1 MTVHCLLITTLGNE
15 IFVQNCHLDTVVFIV
30 RKAWKMRRP
39 RPRFSP
45 KLAAFLVLLDH
56 LHDHGKAS
64 LPLHPE
70 MLLQLSAS
78 KWLVTLTLRH
88 VLLPGCVCSCMAR
101 FFTLVTS
108 SIILVSL
115 QCLLDWDCQTSP
127 SSCGSKVAKW
137 FRFFVVTMRIKMS
150 TSLINE
156 STENYL
162 AIGFWSL
169 SPLCTWDIL
178 GMG

>member
-1 MTVHCLLITTLGNE
+1 MFITTLGNE
-15 IFVQNCHLDTVVFIV
+15 IFVQNYLDTVMFIV
-30 RKAWKMRRP
+30 RKACKMRRQ

-45 KLAAFLVLLDH
+45 KLAAFLALLDH
-56 LHDHGKAS
+56 LRDHGKAS

-70 MLLQLSAS
+70 MLLQPSARR
-78 KWLVTLTLRH
+78 WLMTLTLRH
-88 VLLPGCVCSCMAR
+88 VLLSGCVCSCVTR

-115 QCLLDWDCQTSP
+115 LCLLDCDCQTSP
-127 SSCGSKVAKW
+127 SSYGSKVAKW
-137 FRFFVVTMRIKMS
+137 FRFSSVTIRIKMS

-162 AIGFWSL
+162 GIGF
-169 SPLCTWDIL
+169 
-178 GMG
+178 